1 MNYNNSANR
10 QRFEREQRRLAK
22 QYEALGMS
30 DEVIQ
35 IMYEYDLSVFNSNR
49 RFIEHMATVEEM
61 TAYDHSTG
69 ESHYKDM
76 DEFPAQT
83 EQIHYSLIGAKWLE
97 DIEDQNLFMALT
109 AMPANYI
116 TIISMKMDGYSDTEI
131 SQIVGCDNSTVT
143 HKVSRIRKIIKKVY
157 Q

>member
-22 QYEALGMS
+22 QYKVRGMS
-30 DEVIQ
+30 DEAIQ

-76 DEFPAQT
+76 DEFPSQPAR
-83 EQIHYSLIGAKWLE
+83 IYYSLMDAKWLE
-97 DIEDQNLFMALT
+97 EIWSRTKLM
-109 AMPANYI
+109 YY
-116 TIISMKMDGYSDTEI
+116 YS
-131 SQIVGCDNSTVT
+131 SQIRQ
-143 HKVSRIRKIIKKVY
+143 KEIKNFNPTCEIC
-157 Q
+157 

>member
-22 QYEALGMS
+22 KYKALGMS
-30 DEVIQ
+30 DEAIQ

-49 RFIEHMATVEEM
+49 RFIEHMAAVEEM

-69 ESHYKDM
+69 ESHYNDM
-76 DEFPAQT
+76 DEFPSQPA
-83 EQIHYSLIGAKWLE
+83 QIHYSLMDAKWLE
-97 DIEDQNLFMALT
+97 EIEAKSLYKALT
-109 AMPANYI
+109 TMPEDYI
-116 TIISMKMDGYSDTEI
+116 TIISMKMDGYTNLDI
-131 SQIVGCDNSTVT
+131 ANSFGVIETAIIN
-143 HKVSRIRKIIKKVY
+143 KIRRIRKIIKNF

>member
-1 MNYNNSANR
+1 
-10 QRFEREQRRLAK
+10 
-22 QYEALGMS
+22 
-30 DEVIQ
+30 
-35 IMYEYDLSVFNSNR
+35 MYEYDLSVFNSNR

-76 DEFPAQT
+76 DEFPSQPAR
-83 EQIHYSLIGAKWLE
+83 IYYSLMDAKWLE
-97 DIEDQNLFMALT
+97 EIEDKSLYKALK
-109 AMPANYI
+109 AMSQDYI

-143 HKVSRIRKIIKKVY
+143 HKVARIRKLIKKVC
-157 Q
+157 

>member
-22 QYEALGMS
+22 QYKVRGMS
-30 DEVIQ
+30 DEAIQ

-76 DEFPAQT
+76 DEFPSQPAR
-83 EQIHYSLIGAKWLE
+83 IYYSLMDAKWLE
-97 DIEDQNLFMALT
+97 EIEDKSLYKALK
-109 AMPANYI
+109 AM
-116 TIISMKMDGYSDTEI
+116 
-131 SQIVGCDNSTVT
+131 
-143 HKVSRIRKIIKKVY
+143 Y

>member
-22 QYEALGMS
+22 QYKELGMN
-30 DEVIQ
+30 DETIQ

-83 EQIHYSLIGAKWLE
+83 EQIYYSLMGAKWLE
-97 DIEDQNLFMALT
+97 VIENKNLYMALK
-109 AMPANYI
+109 AIPDDYI
-116 TIISMKMDGYSDTEI
+116 TIISMKMDGYTDEEI
-131 SQIVGCDNSTVT
+131 GNAFNV
-143 HKVSRIRKIIKKVY
+143 KRKTINNKILRIKKILRNII
-157 Q
+157 

>member
-22 QYEALGMS
+22 QYKALGMN
-30 DEVIQ
+30 DETIQ
-35 IMYEYDLSVFNSNR
+35 IMYEYDLSAFNSNR

-83 EQIHYSLIGAKWLE
+83 EQIYYSLIGAKWLE
-97 DIEDQNLFMALT
+97 VIENKNLYMALK
-109 AMPANYI
+109 AMPDDYI
-116 TIISMKMDGYSDTEI
+116 TIISMKMDGYTDEEI
-131 SQIVGCDNSTVT
+131 GNAFNV
-143 HKVSRIRKIIKKVY
+143 KRKTINNKILRIKKILRNFI
-157 Q
+157 

>member
-22 QYEALGMS
+22 QYKALGMS
-30 DEVIQ
+30 DEAIQ

-61 TAYDHSTG
+61 TSYDQSTG
-69 ESHYKDM
+69 DSHYKDM

-83 EQIHYSLIGAKWLE
+83 EQIHYSLIDAKWLE
-97 DIEDQNLFMALT
+97 DIEDKNLFLALT
-109 AMPANYI
+109 VMPDDYI
-116 TIISMKMDGYSDTEI
+116 TIISMKMDGYTDEEI
-131 SQIVGCDNSTVT
+131 GYILHATRQSITN
-143 HKVSRIRKIIKKVY
+143 KFARIRKILRNYI
-157 Q
+157 